1 MKLCHFILLRRANIL
16 FSGEKNMKK
25 SSLPLLKKRNK
36 RNSQLF
42 GFICIIPWL
51 IGFLAFQL
59 YPLVMSLIYSF
70 TNYSLGKP
78 LEFVGV
84 SNYVKMFTNDREYWN
99 SVKVTFLYVLISA
112 PLKLAFSLLI
122 AVILSM
128 KIKFLSFFRTTYYLP
143 SILGGSVGIA
153 ILWRS
158 LFNREGLVNSL
169 LSIFHIGPFDF
180 LGSPKLALFTVSLLA
195 VWQFGSS
202 MVIFLSALQQVPKSL
217 TEAARIDGAR
227 KYQVFFKITIP
238 MISPMIMFNLIMQ
251 SIMAFQQ
258 FNSPYLITQ
267 GGPLKSTYLYGLMMY
282 QNAFTYQ
289 KMGYACAQSWILL
302 IVIVAMTALVFKSS
316 PYWTYYEDGGNF

>member
-99 SVKVTFLYVLISA
+99 SVKVTFLYVLISV

-128 KIKFLSFFRTTYYLP
+128 KIKQIHIDKYKIFQNFNIDFCTDDIPLKIIVLTGINGTGKSTLIEFISFHQ
-143 SILGGSVGIA
+143 IQ
-153 ILWRS
+153 
-158 LFNREGLVNSL
+158 
-169 LSIFHIGPFDF
+169 FDQEIRY
-180 LGSPKLALFTVSLLA
+180 G
-195 VWQFGSS
+195 
-202 MVIFLSALQQVPKSL
+202 SL
-217 TEAARIDGAR
+217 TVIDDR
-227 KYQVFFKITIP
+227 KEKNFDIP
-238 MISPMIMFNLIMQ
+238 
-251 SIMAFQQ
+251 
-258 FNSPYLITQ
+258 
-267 GGPLKSTYLYGLMMY
+267 
-282 QNAFTYQ
+282 
-289 KMGYACAQSWILL
+289 
-302 IVIVAMTALVFKSS
+302 
-316 PYWTYYEDGGNF
+316 

>member
-99 SVKVTFLYVLISA
+99 SVKVTFLYVLISV

-169 LSIFHIGPFDF
+169 LSIFHIVPFDF